1 QYQHGGPGNM
11 STDDPDLVNYRGK
24 INREEWREFKNNV
37 PRTTRLEDKLN
48 EMIREFNRNQ
58 REEDD

>member
-1 QYQHGGPGNM
+1 M
-11 STDDPDLVNYRGK
+11 STDDPNLVNYRGK
-24 INREEWREFKNNV
+24 IDREEWREFKNNV